1 MRMNRVVAIGLV
13 LALGHSSLALAEESL
28 LGAASRRAAEASA
41 VTMPVTPAK
50 PVTGQP
56 LVQSYAAQAQGGT
69 TLQSSGLRKRT
80 KWMIGLA
87 LAAGF
92 VGGIT
97 VIDGKVENNT
107 PSTLGT
113 RQD

>member
-1 MRMNRVVAIGLV
+1 MQMKRIVTLGLV
-13 LALGHSSLALAEESL
+13 LALGHSSFALAEETL
-28 LGAASRRAAEASA
+28 LGSATRRAVEASA
-41 VTMPVTPAK
+41 VTTKAPARPVTQ
-50 PVTGQP
+50 QP
-56 LVQSYAAQAQGGT
+56 LVQSYAVQAQGGS

-87 LAAGF
+87 IAAGF

-97 VIDGKVENNT
+97 AIDGKVENNT

-113 RQD
+113 RED